1 MARLNTNDELWTAV
15 SQGGVIRDVSAGESD
30 TLNAAVSA
38 GATSLTEATGTNA
51 WAAGD
56 LLRIESGGDAEVA
69 VVEAYSTPTITLAS
83 QIAFDHPIGGAIV
96 EQEKIDLGA
105 ISDDGVNRENAVEKT
120 EIRASTQAGIYATL
134 VTSVT
139 GRISWNLL
147 NHSMENVMISLGM
160 DEANIHGAGTAVD
173 PTIADLIFDDVGSLQ
188 NHALYFTGALK
199 NGAVFQIEAWGA
211 DIDGNQT
218 VTYLR
223 GQQVVL
229 PFSADVKH
237 FRYTTP
243 ITVPV

>member
-1 MARLNTNDELWTAV
+1 MARLNTNDELWTSI
-15 SQGGVIRDVSAGESD
+15 SQGGVIRDQSGGESD
-30 TLNAAVSA
+30 TLGSAASA
-38 GATSLTEATGTNA
+38 GATTLTEATGTNA
-51 WAAGD
+51 WQAGD

-69 VVEAYSTPTITLAS
+69 VVESYSTPTITLVSA
-83 QIAFDHPIGGAIV
+83 IGFDHPSGGAIV
-96 EQEKIDLGA
+96 QQEKVDLGA

-160 DEANIHGAGTAVD
+160 DEANITGSGSAAD
-173 PTIADLIFDDVGSLQ
+173 PTVADLIFDNVGSLQ
-188 NHALYFTGALK
+188 NHAVYFTGALK
-199 NGAVFQIEAWGA
+199 DGTVFQIEAWGA

-218 VTYLR
+218 VNYLR

-237 FRYTTP
+237 FRYISP
-243 ITVPV
+243 IPAP

>member
-15 SQGGVIRDVSAGESD
+15 SQGGVIRDTVGGEAD
-30 TLNAAVSA
+30 TLNALVAA
-38 GATSLTEATGTNA
+38 GATALTEATGTNA
-51 WAAGD
+51 WAPGD

-69 VVEAYSTPTITLAS
+69 VVEAYSTPAITLVSALG
-83 QIAFDHPIGGAIV
+83 FGHPVGAAV
-96 EQEKIDLGA
+96 VQQEKVDLGA

-139 GRISWNLL
+139 GRINWNLL
-147 NHSMENVMISLGM
+147 NHSMENVMLTLGM
-160 DEANIHGAGTAVD
+160 DETLITGGGTAAD
-173 PTIADLIFDDVGSLQ
+173 PTIADLLFDNVGSLQ

-199 NGAVFQIEAWGA
+199 NGVVFQIEAWGA

-218 VTYLR
+218 VNYLR

-237 FRYTTP
+237 FRYISP
-243 ITVPV
+243 IPAP